1 MPPRLGSVVAAASL
15 LMLCGCAELGVSV
28 ASLGGAM
35 VGAGAGAAARAG
47 TEYQLGGAVARTF
60 AIPLRDLRGSAVT
73 TFERLDIERQ
83 HAADEAEDRVL
94 LGRAGRRTIR
104 MNFEAVTEVLTR
116 VQVTVSHSLLVKD
129 LATAEEI
136 LSQLEA
142 TTDRIGVSAQWRR
155 SERH

>member
-1 MPPRLGSVVAAASL
+1 MPPRVGIAVATASL
-15 LMLCGCAELGVSV
+15 LVLSVCTELGVSV

-60 AIPLRDLRGSAVT
+60 PIPLRDLRESAVT

-83 HAADEAEDRVL
+83 HGPKQAEDHVL
-94 LGRAGRRTIR
+94 FGRAGRRTIR

-136 LSQLEA
+136 LSQPET
-142 TTDRIGVSAQWRR
+142 TTDRIGVSALRR
-155 SERH
+155 RGERH